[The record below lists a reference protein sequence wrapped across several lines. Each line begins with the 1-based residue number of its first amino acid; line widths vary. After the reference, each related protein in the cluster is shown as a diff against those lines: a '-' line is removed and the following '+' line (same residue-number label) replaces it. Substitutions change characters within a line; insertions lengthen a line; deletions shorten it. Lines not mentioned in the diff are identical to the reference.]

1 LIQKDFL
8 GYQNVL
14 PSLYLKLYVD
24 KLMRGIF
31 SHAILLYGTQQ
42 AVEKIKQKKGLQD
55 YQLNVVRFTYDH
67 IIEFDDHVYKELFPF
82 KD

>member
-1 LIQKDFL
+1 
-8 GYQNVL
+8 
-14 PSLYLKLYVD
+14 
-24 KLMRGIF
+24 
-31 SHAILLYGTQQ
+31 LYGTQQ